1 MQIALRSLKKG
12 IGHSKKTGSSAKY
25 NFFLKSNYKAGNF
38 SESLLTELKNELAAG
53 ETTHARS
60 GVVAAKY
67 VETLQRSNEQ
77 IVKLIMMLQKDKEKE
92 VDVSLSS
99 DEKENIFELIKE
111 TH

>member
-1 MQIALRSLKKG
+1 MDKDKLFNEAILNIRKDR
-12 IGHSKKTGSSAKY
+12 IET
-25 NFFLKSNYKAGNF
+25 
-38 SESLLTELKNELAAG
+38 ESLLIELKNELASG

-77 IVKLIMMLQKDKEKE
+77 IVKLIAMLQKDKEKE
-92 VDVSLSS
+92 LDVSLSS

>member
-1 MQIALRSLKKG
+1 MDKDKLFNEVI
-12 IGHSKKTGSSAKY
+12 
-25 NFFLKSNYKAGNF
+25 SNIRKDRLET
-38 SESLLTELKNELAAG
+38 ESLLIELKNELAAG

-77 IVKLIMMLQKDKEKE
+77 IVKLIAMLQKDKEKE
-92 VDVSLSS
+92 LDVSLSN

-111 TH
+111 AH

>member
-1 MQIALRSLKKG
+1 MDKDKLFNEAI
-12 IGHSKKTGSSAKY
+12 
-25 NFFLKSNYKAGNF
+25 SNIRKDRIET
-38 SESLLTELKNELAAG
+38 ESLLVELKNELAAG

-77 IVKLIMMLQKDKEKE
+77 IVKLIAMLQKDKEKE
-92 VDVSLSS
+92 LDVSLSN

>member
-1 MQIALRSLKKG
+1 MDKNKLFNEAI
-12 IGHSKKTGSSAKY
+12 
-25 NFFLKSNYKAGNF
+25 SNIRKDRIET
-38 SESLLTELKNELAAG
+38 ESLLIELKNELAAG

-77 IVKLIMMLQKDKEKE
+77 IVKLIAMLQKDKEKE
-92 VDVSLSS
+92 LDVSLSS

-111 TH
+111 AH

>member
-1 MQIALRSLKKG
+1 MDKDKLFNEAI
-12 IGHSKKTGSSAKY
+12 
-25 NFFLKSNYKAGNF
+25 SNIRKDRIET
-38 SESLLTELKNELAAG
+38 ESLLIELKNELAAG

-77 IVKLIMMLQKDKEKE
+77 IVKLIAMLQKDKEKE
-92 VDVSLSS
+92 LDVSLSS

-111 TH
+111 AH

>member
-1 MQIALRSLKKG
+1 MDKDKLFNEAI
-12 IGHSKKTGSSAKY
+12 
-25 NFFLKSNYKAGNF
+25 SNIRKDRIET
-38 SESLLTELKNELAAG
+38 ESLLVELKNELAAG

-77 IVKLIMMLQKDKEKE
+77 IVKLIAMLQKDKEKE
-92 VDVSLSS
+92 LDVSLSN

-111 TH
+111 AH

>member
-1 MQIALRSLKKG
+1 MDKNKLFNEAI
-12 IGHSKKTGSSAKY
+12 
-25 NFFLKSNYKAGNF
+25 SNIRKDRIET
-38 SESLLTELKNELAAG
+38 ESLLIELKNELAAG

-77 IVKLIMMLQKDKEKE
+77 IVKLIAMLQKDKEKE
-92 VDVSLSS
+92 LDVSLSN

-111 TH
+111 AH

>member
-1 MQIALRSLKKG
+1 MDKDKLFNEAI
-12 IGHSKKTGSSAKY
+12 
-25 NFFLKSNYKAGNF
+25 SNIRKDRIET
-38 SESLLTELKNELAAG
+38 ESLLVELKNELAAG

-77 IVKLIMMLQKDKEKE
+77 IVKLIAMLQKDKEKE
-92 VDVSLSS
+92 LDVSLSS